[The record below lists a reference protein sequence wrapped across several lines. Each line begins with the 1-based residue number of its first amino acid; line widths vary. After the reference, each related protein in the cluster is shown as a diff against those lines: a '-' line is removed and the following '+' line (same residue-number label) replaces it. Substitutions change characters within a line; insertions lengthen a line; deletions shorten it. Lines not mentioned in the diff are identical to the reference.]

1 MKELRSSMIQSTYDA
16 DVVIEEGNC
25 IYLCYV
31 DVSKADKNLAL
42 EAQNIWRICQIKVQ
56 GDDENKITTRKWAK
70 GSKLFQFNIVDRPTD
85 FKFA

>member
-16 DVVIEEGNC
+16 DVVIEEGNF

-31 DVSKADKNLAL
+31 DVSQAKKDLPL
-42 EAQNIWRICQIKVQ
+42 EMQNIWRICQIEIQ
-56 GDDENKITTRKWAK
+56 GEGEYKTTTRKWAK
-70 GSKLFQFNIVDRPTD
+70 GSKLFQFNILDRPTD